1 MFIKL
6 WMSNADP
13 NLVGRWYFDHLYT
26 TRIISSKLRID
37 RGTKTALLV
46 TVHAILRQNH
56 GDMTPEDSVE
66 YGSSINN
73 RIERWW
79 RELHERLEKFFK
91 FQLQQL
97 LDQGFYDPEDVVDRN
112 ILAYVYVP
120 IVHREIDLFVE
131 LWNNSR
137 TRLQRGT
144 LMPDGIPNLIYN
156 CPEEYGIEDKGWPLT
171 TEELAE
177 AAEVSGVLDV
187 TDDFLAGDFRRE
199 CSNHLPDVDSIQA
212 KDPARKYRELRRV
225 I

>member
-1 MFIKL
+1 M
-6 WMSNADP
+6 
-13 NLVGRWYFDHLYT
+13 
-26 TRIISSKLRID
+26 
-37 RGTKTALLV
+37 
-46 TVHAILRQNH
+46 
-56 GDMTPEDSVE
+56 
-66 YGSSINN
+66 
-73 RIERWW
+73 
-79 RELHERLEKFFK
+79 
-91 FQLQQL
+91 
-97 LDQGFYDPEDVVDRN
+97 VDRN